1 MLSSSMTIPPVSR
14 EKAEYRGF
22 GLQVSFS
29 PPQWQI
35 QITAPSGKPPLPA
48 EKEMVRGWDEE
59 ETTNR
64 ARVRIDQMVESPSL
78 S

>member
-1 MLSSSMTIPPVSR
+1 MTILPISR

-22 GLQVSFS
+22 GLQARFIR
-29 PPQWQI
+29 PQWQV

-48 EKEMVRGWDEE
+48 EKETVRGWDEE
-59 ETTNR
+59 ETMKR
-64 ARVRIDQMVESPSL
+64 AKMRVDLMIESPSH

>member
-1 MLSSSMTIPPVSR
+1 MTTPSVSR

-29 PPQWQI
+29 SPQWQI

-48 EKEMVRGWDEE
+48 EKEIVRGWDEE

-64 ARVRIDQMVESPSL
+64 ARVRIDLMIESPSL